1 MSNQN
6 IDQPV
11 SNGDSLEDLNP
22 TQTEGYTVGEKKTSD
37 ELKNLDAE
45 EESLNKWKESL
56 GLKAAVGPADDPRK
70 VVVLSLAME
79 IDGRDDV
86 VLDVSTPE
94 KLDSLKDNP
103 MTIKEGVEYKLK
115 IKFKIQH
122 EVVSGLK
129 YIHVVKR
136 KGIKVDRDEEMI
148 GSFGPKLEP
157 YEKKFAAEVAP
168 SGFISRGHYTVK
180 SRFIDDDNVCHLEFE
195 WSFDIKKDWD

>member
-6 IDQPV
+6 VDQPI

-22 TQTEGYTVGEKKTSD
+22 TQTEGYKVGEKKTID

-45 EESLNKWKESL
+45 DESLNKWKESL
-56 GLKAAVGPADDPRK
+56 GLKAVVGPSDDPRK
-70 VVVLSLAME
+70 VVVLSLAMV

-86 VLDVSTPE
+86 VLDVSDPAKIPT
-94 KLDSLKDNP
+94 LKDNSIV
-103 MTIKEGVEYKLK
+103 IKEGVTYKLK
-115 IKFKIQH
+115 ITFKIQH

-157 YEKKFAAEVAP
+157 YEKTFPAEVAP
-168 SGFISRGHYTVK
+168 SGLISRGHYTVK

-195 WSFDIKKDWD
+195 WSFDIKKDWE